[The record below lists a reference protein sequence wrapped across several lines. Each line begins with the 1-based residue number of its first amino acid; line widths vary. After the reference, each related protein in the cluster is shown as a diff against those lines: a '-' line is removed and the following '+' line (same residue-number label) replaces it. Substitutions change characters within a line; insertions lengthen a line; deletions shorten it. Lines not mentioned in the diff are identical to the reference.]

1 MTSTF
6 PISSRFLRARKFDV
20 EGAFAQFTTT
30 ETWRK
35 KEAVDS
41 LFDDFPVEEFGLS
54 QQVYTQYTGRRTK
67 SGQPLYVYKVG
78 ALTKEK
84 VNEYSKKG
92 DRLEPRMIVLSE
104 VSCCCLRCFKRLKTD
119 RLGFRR

>member
-1 MTSTF
+1 
-6 PISSRFLRARKFDV
+6 
-20 EGAFAQFTTT
+20 
-30 ETWRK
+30 
-35 KEAVDS
+35 VDS
-41 LFDDFPVEEFGLS
+41 LFDNFPVEEFGLS

-104 VSCCCLRCFKRLKTD
+104 VSCCCL
-119 RLGFRR
+119 